1 MEFDILPSAGLFNT
15 AAILSIFSVYK
26 LPSLST
32 FKLNSEPSDDLIMP
46 IDSFSKVYVVSL
58 ILTPLICCSVICFLI
73 FNSILE
79 KVTDRLDRYFMNK
92 NIEFST
98 IELKSNVGFE
108 NKDINF
114 VIELYLA
121 DGIHL
126 KDMSNMP
133 SNNEIIETVKQWV
146 DEYLNKIP

>member
-1 MEFDILPSAGLFNT
+1 MNIFIRSNEYEEKNNEMTDNT
-15 AAILSIFSVYK
+15 YGDYI
-26 LPSLST
+26 
-32 FKLNSEPSDDLIMP
+32 
-46 IDSFSKVYVVSL
+46 
-58 ILTPLICCSVICFLI
+58 VIHFENIEVDNNI

-79 KVTDRLDRYFMNK
+79 KVTDRLDRYFKNK

-98 IELKSNVGFE
+98 IELKSNGGFE

-126 KDMSNMP
+126 KDIPNMP
-133 SNNEIIETVKQWV
+133 SDNKIIEIVKQWI
-146 DEYLNKIP
+146 DEYLSEIP

>member
-1 MEFDILPSAGLFNT
+1 MNIFIKSNEYEEKNNEMTDNT
-15 AAILSIFSVYK
+15 YGDYI
-26 LPSLST
+26 
-32 FKLNSEPSDDLIMP
+32 
-46 IDSFSKVYVVSL
+46 
-58 ILTPLICCSVICFLI
+58 VIHFENIEVDNNI

-98 IELKSNVGFE
+98 IELKSNDGFE

-114 VIELYLA
+114 VIELYLD

-126 KDMSNMP
+126 KDMPNMP
-133 SNNEIIETVKQWV
+133 SDNEIIETVKQWV